1 MMDIQYYPNSEC
13 FYDQTINGKIVA
25 IGKPFTVAGAFS
37 LKVSMILDKKN
48 HI

>member
-13 FYDQTINGKIVA
+13 FYDQTISGKIVA
-25 IGKPFTVAGAFS
+25 IGKPFTVAGTLS

-48 HI
+48 YI